1 MLLGHNFFPP
11 QLNRRRP
18 VPVDSPQFVGYI
30 YGGAKASVINK
41 NKSYPGKSNET
52 MDHLYLKPLF
62 GGRLV
67 DPKKKLTNPINWEEW
82 TLQAPNLATLP
93 SCQLSSCIARGTGFT
108 SVCSYSGGACEE
120 FPVFL
125 VTILVVLPK
134 NRRNVWKRSL
144 FIASGMCDGNDLNS
158 CCKTNESVLYDGCG
172 LFPQFGRHFLIWSG
186 FYTTTGS
193 LAPN

>member
-1 MLLGHNFFPP
+1 MQTNFEVDLKRKTATKDLSQPDQPGDKKQKPFVLLGHNFFPP

-67 DPKKKLTNPINWEEW
+67 DPKKTHKSNQLGRMDAPSSKSGHTGKLSIE
-82 TLQAPNLATLP
+82 
-93 SCQLSSCIARGTGFT
+93 
-108 SVCSYSGGACEE
+108 
-120 FPVFL
+120 L
-125 VTILVVLPK
+125 VH
-134 NRRNVWKRSL
+134 R
-144 FIASGMCDGNDLNS
+144 
-158 CCKTNESVLYDGCG
+158 
-172 LFPQFGRHFLIWSG
+172 
-186 FYTTTGS
+186 
-193 LAPN
+193 